1 MNINVLIGLTM
12 KAVTVT
18 PGRDEVFFEEEGGR
32 SFRMF
37 HSQACCEGVDIDE
50 VDGEIDW
57 LVGSPITQAEESTSN
72 DNPKDPEWPDESF
85 TWTFYRFATAKGH
98 VSIKWY
104 GSSNGFYSESVDFE
118 EV

>member
-1 MNINVLIGLTM
+1 MNINVLTGLTM
-12 KAVTVT
+12 KAVTVDRT
-18 PGRDEVFFEEEGGR
+18 GNEIFFEEVGGR
-32 SFRMF
+32 IFRMF
-37 HSQACCEGVDIDE
+37 HSQGCCEDVEIDE

-57 LVGSPITQAEESTSN
+57 LVGSPFTQAEEATSN
-72 DNPKDPEWPDESF
+72 DNPKDGNAESF
-85 TWTFYRFATAKGH
+85 TWTFYRFATEKGH

>member
-37 HSQACCEGVDIDE
+37 HSQGCCGDVSIDE

-72 DNPKDPEWPDESF
+72 DNPKGGYAESF

-98 VSIKWY
+98 VSINWY
-104 GSSNGFYSESVDFE
+104 GSSNGYYSESVDFE